1 MLSLSPREFGIFP
14 QALLGYAIIFVIG
27 PSGRRN
33 RHDFAWWGF
42 FGIDRLCGDRAQ
54 GAGPAR
60 CALFVI
66 DIQEKLLPPIFERE
80 RLVRNSQ
87 LLIRLAGILKMPVL
101 LSTQYSKGLGNT
113 VPEVASLLPDV
124 SPIEKQAFSCFGSDV
139 FCSAL
144 KRLPENRN
152 TVVVCGMESHI
163 CVAQTALAAL
173 REGYLV
179 HVASDAVSSR
189 TEWNWKI
196 GLERM
201 RAAGAVIS
209 STEMIIYEALGS
221 SGTLEFKDM
230 LKYLK

>member
-1 MLSLSPREFGIFP
+1 MPSIGTIVPETI
-14 QALLGYAIIFVIG
+14 AYADIA
-27 PSGRRN
+27 RRPLEPE
-33 RHDFAWWGF
+33 H
-42 FGIDRLCGDRAQ
+42 
-54 GAGPAR
+54 
-60 CALFVI
+60 CALIVI
-66 DIQEKLLPPIFERE
+66 DIQEKLLPPIFEKE
-80 RLVRNSQ
+80 RLVRNAQ
-87 LLIRLAGILKMPVL
+87 LLIRLAGVLKMPTL

-113 VPEVASLLPDV
+113 VPEVASLLPEI
-124 SPIEKQAFSCFGSDV
+124 SPVEKQMFSCFGSDV

-144 KRLPENRN
+144 KRLPGNRN
-152 TVVVCGMESHI
+152 TVVLCGMESHI

-209 STEMIIYEALGS
+209 STEMVIYEALRS
-221 SGTLEFKDM
+221 SGTSDFKSM
-230 LKYLK
+230 LQYLK